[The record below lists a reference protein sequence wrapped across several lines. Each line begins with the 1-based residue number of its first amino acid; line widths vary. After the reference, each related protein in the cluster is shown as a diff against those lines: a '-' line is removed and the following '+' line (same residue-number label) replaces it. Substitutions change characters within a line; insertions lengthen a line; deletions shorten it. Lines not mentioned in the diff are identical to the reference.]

1 MTDTPVPAAKAAS
14 ASASASASA
23 PAPKADTN
31 KVLVRTTGEFMLMDT
46 LTREEIDP
54 GVEKLMT
61 KSQFIERRLAVGDL
75 ELVK

>member
-1 MTDTPVPAAKAAS
+1 MSDKPAAASKA
-14 ASASASASA
+14 A

-31 KVLVRTTGEFMLMDT
+31 QILVRTTGEFMLMDPF
-46 LTREEIDP
+46 TREEIDP